1 MVHGH
6 GYRYDAQGY
15 GRKVRRYAIVAEFEG
30 LYGEVEGSLL
40 RYQKFYLIGEFPIEL
55 RDRGIC

>member
-30 LYGEVEGSLL
+30 LYGEVEDSLL
-40 RYQKFYLIGEFPIEL
+40 RYQKFYLI
-55 RDRGIC
+55 